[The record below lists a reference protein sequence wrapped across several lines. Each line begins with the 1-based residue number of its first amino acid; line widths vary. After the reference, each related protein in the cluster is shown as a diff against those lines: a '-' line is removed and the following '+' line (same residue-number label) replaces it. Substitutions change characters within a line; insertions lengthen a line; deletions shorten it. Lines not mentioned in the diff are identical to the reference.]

1 MYCSVTSIIMLLKSM
16 YSVACA
22 CLPSLLC
29 MWCSAFWIRDACT
42 LVVCCRTPC
51 WHCCQARVLLCSVSV
66 LALRYCFQFKKTV
79 GGSALQ
85 TSYSSQSFYYNQQ
98 NVRTTMDKELNGQ
111 RTQWTKNSMDKEQ
124 QWTKN
129 SMDKELNGQRTTM
142 DKELNGQRTTM
153 DKELNGQRTQW
164 TKNSTDKELNG
175 QRTQWTKNNNGQRT
189 QWTKNSMDKEQ
200 QWTKNSTDKELNG
213 QRTTMDKELNGQRTQ
228 WTKNNNGQRTQ
239 WTKNSMDKELN
250 GQRTQ
255 WTKNSMDKE
264 LNGFKRVTTTAWKTI
279 SDSVPLLWRKGSND
293 HCPCCHFLYM
303 HCAVVLYMTFY
314 LQQDLEDMRPCRC
327 TLL

>member
-1 MYCSVTSIIMLLKSM
+1 MLLKSM

-66 LALRYCFQFKKTV
+66 LALRYCFQFKKTA

-85 TSYSSQSFYYNQQ
+85 TSYSTQSFYYNQQ
-98 NVRTTMDKELNGQ
+98 NVRTTMDREL
-111 RTQWTKNSMDKEQ
+111 
-124 QWTKN
+124 
-129 SMDKELNGQRTTM
+129 
-142 DKELNGQRTTM
+142 
-153 DKELNGQRTQW
+153 
-164 TKNSTDKELNG
+164 
-175 QRTQWTKNNNGQRT
+175 
-189 QWTKNSMDKEQ
+189 
-200 QWTKNSTDKELNG
+200 
-213 QRTTMDKELNGQRTQ
+213 
-228 WTKNNNGQRTQ
+228 NGQRTQ

-264 LNGFKRVTTTAWKTI
+264 LNAFKRVTTTAWKTI
-279 SDSVPLLWRKGSND
+279 SDSVLLLWRKGSND